1 MFTTVRHEISD
12 DLPLGND
19 SRSFMVVINLGDD
32 ARLTWKGGETTL
44 RRGNSL
50 LLPASM
56 SEVTACGPATLL
68 AVTVK

>member
-1 MFTTVRHEISD
+1 
-12 DLPLGND
+12 
-19 SRSFMVVINLGDD
+19 MVVINLGDD
-32 ARLTWKGGETTL
+32 ARLTWQGGATTL